1 MRLCLAA
8 TFAVTVL
15 IGCQSASED
24 AAPAEM
30 DDEEWVM
37 SEEMSWQTLGADQWR
52 RYGGEGIPEAW
63 QVNDDGVLHF
73 TGEGEGGDIITVE
86 QYENFELEL
95 EWKISPAGNSG
106 IMFRVSEDH
115 DYPWRT
121 GPEYQIL
128 DNDLHP
134 DAQEGEDRHAGAN
147 YDMHP
152 PSVNVVS
159 PVGEWNSTRIV
170 ANDAL
175 VEHWL
180 NGEMIVSYELW
191 SDDWKALIAESKWID
206 MPDYGMSRIGHICL
220 QDHSDPVWF
229 RNIRIRRLPQ
239 PTSDRRLNL
248 DKISQ

>member
-1 MRLCLAA
+1 MVMRYFLAA
-8 TFAVTVL
+8 TFAAATLVS
-15 IGCQSASED
+15 CQSASEN
-24 AAPAEM
+24 ASSAEA
-30 DDEEWVM
+30 DDEEPAM
-37 SEEMSWQTLGADQWR
+37 SEEMPWQSLGADQWR

-63 QVNDDGVLHF
+63 QISDDGVFHF

-86 QYENFELEL
+86 QYDNFELEL

-152 PSVNVVS
+152 PSANVVS
-159 PVGEWNSTRIV
+159 LVGEWNMTRIV
-170 ANDAL
+170 ANGAH

-180 NGEMIVSYELW
+180 NGERIVSYELW

-206 MPDYGMSRIGHICL
+206 MPDYGMTKTGHICL

-229 RNIRIRRLPQ
+229 RNIRIRRLPGPESGQ
-239 PTSDRRLNL
+239 T
-248 DKISQ
+248 